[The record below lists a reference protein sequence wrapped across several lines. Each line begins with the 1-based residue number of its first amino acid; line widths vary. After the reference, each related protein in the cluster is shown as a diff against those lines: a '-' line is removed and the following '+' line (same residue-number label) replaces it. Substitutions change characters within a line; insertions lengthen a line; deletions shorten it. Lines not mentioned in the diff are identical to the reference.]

1 MEGTSLSYVKF
12 HDGSTTVSVGEVLGV
27 QNGAEI
33 LSVEIKTVGTATVKF
48 EAKGQLGQWL
58 PLIGTKKASTIVI
71 LTETSDIA
79 PFYQFDIAGYNAI
92 RMNVTATSGSPLYI
106 SGKVIG

>member
-1 MEGTSLSYVKF
+1 M
-12 HDGSTTVSVGEVLGV
+12 
-27 QNGAEI
+27 I
-33 LSVEIKTVGTATVKF
+33 VEMNTIGIATIKF
-48 EAKGQLGQWL
+48 EAKGVLGVWR
-58 PLIGTKKASTIVI
+58 PLVGTKMVGTIAI

-92 RMNVTATSGSPLYI
+92 RMNVAATSGSPLYI

>member
-27 QNGAEI
+27 QNGAETMI
-33 LSVEIKTVGTATVKF
+33 VEMNTIGTATIKF
-48 EAKGQLGQWL
+48 EAKGELGVWR
-58 PLIGTKKASTIVI
+58 PLVGTKMVGTIAI
-71 LTETSDIA
+71 LTETTDLA
-79 PFYQFDIAGYNAI
+79 PFYQFDIAGYNEI

-106 SGKVIG
+106 YGKVIG

>member
-27 QNGAEI
+27 QSGAETI
-33 LSVEIKTVGTATVKF
+33 LVEISTVGTATIKF
-48 EAKGQLGQWL
+48 EAKGELGVWR
-58 PLIGTKKASTIVI
+58 PLVGSKMVGTIVI

-79 PFYQFDIAGYNAI
+79 PFYQFDIVGYNAI

-106 SGKVIG
+106 NGKVIG